1 MPRPRCPDY
10 TYFLATVQPQP
21 RPPRAAQHI
30 LQGPLP
36 EASGP
41 HRLAPPGGPLTP
53 APRLTSWKR
62 FPRRPPAP
70 PVWWLVAL

>member
-30 LQGPLP
+30 LQGPCLKRQ
-36 EASGP
+36 AHTAWP
-41 HRLAPPGGPLTP
+41 HLGAP
-53 APRLTSWKR
+53 
-62 FPRRPPAP
+62 
-70 PVWWLVAL
+70 